1 MIKRVFS
8 LTKDYIDII
17 IISYNTCM
25 LTIQCIKSIYKSS
38 GKFHISITVVD
49 NASTDKTILE
59 LKSHYPEVKII
70 ANRKNLGYSAAVNI
84 GIKSTTSNIVIV
96 SNSDVEFQADS
107 IDTLVEYL
115 ETHPEVGVTGPQQ
128 VFPNGR
134 WQRSYG
140 NIVGI
145 RDSIK
150 NTIGITTI
158 HNWVRRIVWPRLI
171 DIRPKQVGYIDGAVI
186 ALKKKAYISI
196 GEFDEN
202 FFFYGEE
209 MDFCFRLRKGGWK
222 VVFLPFAQV
231 IHIRGGSSKIDH
243 DYIDRYFSMLA
254 ESKLLF
260 LRKYSSHFSLK
271 LFIIIEMIH
280 AKKMAIFYKFINNY
294 VKRTERGNSSSLSY
308 YFDRQFH
315 LWYDKLNILKYTN
328 Y

>member
-1 MIKRVFS
+1 MNNDS
-8 LTKDYIDII
+8 IDII
-17 IISYNTCM
+17 IISYNTCV

-38 GKFHISITVVD
+38 GKFHISITLVD
-49 NASTDKTILE
+49 NASTDKTIQE

-96 SNSDVEFQADS
+96 SNSDVEFQAGS

-145 RDSIK
+145 KDSLK
-150 NTIGITTI
+150 NTLGITSI
-158 HNWVRRIVWPRLI
+158 HNWVRRLAWPRRI
-171 DIRPKQVGYIDGAVI
+171 DKWPKHVGYIDGAVI

-231 IHIRGGSSKIDH
+231 IHIRGGSSKVKYE
-243 DYIDRYFSMLA
+243 YIDRYSNILTD
-254 ESKLLF
+254 SKTYF
-260 LRKYSSHFSLK
+260 VRKYNSYCK
-271 LFIIIEMIH
+271 VKIFIIIELIH
-280 AKKMAIFYKFINNY
+280 AMKMSIIYKFI
-294 VKRTERGNSSSLSY
+294 KICTKKTKKEHLSNMSV
-308 YFDRQFH
+308 YFMRQFH
-315 LWYDKLNILKYTN
+315 IWLYKLRALRNSY
-328 Y
+328 